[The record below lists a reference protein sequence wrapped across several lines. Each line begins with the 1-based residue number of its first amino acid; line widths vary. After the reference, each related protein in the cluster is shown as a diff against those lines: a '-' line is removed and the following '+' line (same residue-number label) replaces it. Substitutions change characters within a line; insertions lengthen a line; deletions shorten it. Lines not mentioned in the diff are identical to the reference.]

1 MPKGGARARSGPAP
15 DPNSERSR
23 KGRGASVAFSATAL
37 PSEGYDGEVPAFPL
51 PLTYRKT
58 LDGLGADEGGT
69 EVFRER
75 ELTIWADVWA
85 TPQAAAWAREPY
97 RWPTIAEFCRIKAA
111 VEDDPDKSAS
121 LLARLREYR
130 NEIGLSPDGMR
141 MNGWA
146 IAVDQLAA
154 KAAESEAPAAAAP
167 PAQRRL
173 RSAPASS

>member
-23 KGRGASVAFSATAL
+23 KGGGASAAFSATAL
-37 PSEGYDGEVPAFPL
+37 PSEGYAGEVPAFPL
-51 PLTYRKT
+51 PRTVRLTS
-58 LDGLGADEGGT
+58 DGLDDAGT
-69 EVFRER
+69 EAFRER
-75 ELTIWADVWA
+75 ELAIWADIWA

-97 RWPTIAEFCRIKAA
+97 RWPTIGEFCRIKAA
-111 VEDDPDKSAS
+111 VEADPDKSAS

-146 IAVDQLAA
+146 IAVDQIAA
-154 KAAESEAPAAAAP
+154 KAAESAGPAPAAAAP
-167 PAQRRL
+167 RRL
-173 RSAPASS
+173 RSAPASP